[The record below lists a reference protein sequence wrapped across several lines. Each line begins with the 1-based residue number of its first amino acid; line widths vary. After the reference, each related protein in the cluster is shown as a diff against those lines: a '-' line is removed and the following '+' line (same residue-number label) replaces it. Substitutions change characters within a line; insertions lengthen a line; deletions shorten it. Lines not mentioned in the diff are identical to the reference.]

1 MDFFIRLEIEVYVS
15 TCNNLVS
22 HTHGYMFEGH
32 VISNSA
38 EVLEDM
44 GTTASAYSLLGNEVS
59 HWLVNTGTK
68 SKY

>member
-1 MDFFIRLEIEVYVS
+1 
-15 TCNNLVS
+15 
-22 HTHGYMFEGH
+22 MFEGH